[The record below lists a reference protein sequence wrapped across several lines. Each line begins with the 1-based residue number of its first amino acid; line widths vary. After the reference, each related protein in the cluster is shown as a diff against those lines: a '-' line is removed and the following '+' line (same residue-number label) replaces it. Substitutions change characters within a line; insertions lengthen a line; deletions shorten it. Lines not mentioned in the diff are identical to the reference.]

1 MSAKTQTKTKF
12 DELINVYL
20 DNIIG
25 RTTNDGSLEFEVRFG
40 TKGSKISYI
49 DYTNV
54 VRNLLSSNFKSS
66 VPTDFL
72 RINCEYNDPKTG
84 VTKLSN
90 IRSEIGG
97 LGNISKYCSTDSILD
112 TTGSAF
118 CTFEQKSFM
127 RSDDGTALY
136 PLDFEDF
143 NFRVSVQIERKFHQG
158 AGIVRNII
166 DRWKDSKKVFR
177 LINRTTLKH
186 DKYPVKVDIS
196 IVRSSRMN
204 GRNMVPEYRFT
215 NSGVL
220 ESNQIYEIEIEIDN
234 TKVGPGTEFNSAEAV
249 GNAIRNVIKLIMS
262 GIQST
267 NYPVSYTEQNTVK
280 SEYMELLGNEKKS
293 NHYIKNRN
301 FAGPSSF
308 TLQLEN
314 IAPYTEDTNV
324 PNINNNYTV
333 TDKADG
339 ARKLL
344 YIGKNRKIYLIDT
357 NMNVQFTGSLTESS
371 DLTETL
377 IDGEHILHNKSGE
390 YINLYAAF
398 DIYYLN
404 RDDVRSLA
412 FTPLLAPTEK
422 DKDNYRLLL
431 LNDTIKNNIKSVSI
445 SKSDTTPI
453 RIEPKIFR
461 LGSDT
466 VSIFK
471 QCGDILNNP
480 AMYPY
485 ETDGLIFTPAEFA
498 VGADNKNANA
508 DKPFK
513 KSWGHS
519 FKWKP
524 PRFNTIDFLVSVK
537 TLPSGENAVGNLFK
551 SGVNSNASSQI
562 IQFKTLILRVGF
574 DEKIHGYINPCKNIL
589 DDEIPAY
596 SDYNSNDYRPMQ
608 FFPSSPSDDDAGI
621 CNIMLQEGNNGKK
634 VMLTEEGETIEDN
647 MIVEFS
653 YAMDGDRHWKWKP
666 LRIRYDKTEDLRSGG
681 NNFGNDYRVANN
693 NWHSIHY
700 PITDNI
706 IKSGLVSYVA
716 EDDDVYY
723 KQVSGVS
730 RTKEL
735 RNFHNLF
742 VKNMLIVKV
751 SKPGNNMIDL
761 AVGKG
766 GDIPKWKIAKLNFVF
781 GIDIAA
787 DNISNRK
794 DGVCAR
800 YLNERKKSKRMAK
813 GIFVNGNSSVN
824 IRNTEGIITD
834 QGKKITNAVF
844 GKGAKDAKDMGKGL
858 YNVYGLGKD
867 GFDITSIQ
875 FAIHYM
881 FESQVTL
888 HNFLRNVSEVTKVGG
903 YFIGTSYDGASIF
916 RLLSEKQKGESDV
929 IMVEGDKIWE
939 VTKEYERS
947 DFSDNSSCLGYA
959 INVYQESINK
969 KFREYLV
976 NYNYLTRMLENYGFT
991 LVTTDEA
998 KKIGIPSG
1006 TGMFSELFDNMNTE
1020 IKRNKK
1026 HNYGVAPDMTS
1037 EQKKI
1042 SFLNRYFIYKKTHSV
1057 NADTVS
1063 KNLLSQTLE
1072 DEMDIASQPPLI
1084 NDLEEEQEEKSKSE
1098 ETPNVTVNKE
1108 PSKSSKETTKSK
1120 PKKINRIK
1128 LKTPKSSVKKS
1139 SKANTEAKK

>member
-1 MSAKTQTKTKF
+1 MPAKTQTKSKL
-12 DELINVYL
+12 DELIKLYL
-20 DNIIG
+20 ENMIG
-25 RTTNDGSLEFEVRFG
+25 RTSDDGSLEFEVRFG

-72 RINCEYNDPKTG
+72 RINCEYNDPKSG
-84 VTKLSN
+84 VTKISN

-97 LGNISKYCSTDSILD
+97 LGNISKYCSTNSILD

-127 RSDDGTALY
+127 RSEDGSAIY

-143 NFRVSVQIERKFHQG
+143 NFRVSVQIEKKFHQG
-158 AGIVRNII
+158 AGIVRSII
-166 DRWKDSKKVFR
+166 EKWKDSKKTFR

-186 DKYPVKVDIS
+186 DKYPFKVDIS
-196 IVRSSRMN
+196 IVRSSRTN
-204 GRNMVPEYRFT
+204 GRNMVPEYNFT

-234 TKVGPGTEFNSAEAV
+234 TKVGPGTEFNSPDV
-249 GNAIRNVIKLIMS
+249 LSNAIRKVIKIIMS
-262 GIQST
+262 GLQST
-267 NYPVSYTEQNTVK
+267 NYPVSYVEQNAIK
-280 SEYMELLGNEKKS
+280 SEYMELLGNEKKP

-301 FAGPSSF
+301 FVGPSSF

-314 IAPYTEDTNV
+314 ITPYTEDSNV

-357 NMNVQFTGSLTESS
+357 NMNVQFTGSLAENG

-377 IDGEHILHNKSGE
+377 IDGEHILHNKSGVF
-390 YINLYAAF
+390 INLYAAF

-412 FTPLLAPTEK
+412 FTPLLSPTEK
-422 DKDNYRLLL
+422 DRDNYRLLL
-431 LNDTIKNNIKSVSI
+431 LKHTVRNIKPVSI
-445 SKSDTTPI
+445 SNTHEAPI
-453 RIEPKIFR
+453 RIVSKEFR
-461 LGSDT
+461 LGHDET
-466 VSIFK
+466 TIFN
-471 QCGDILNNP
+471 QCGTIWNNH
-480 AMYPY
+480 ALY
-485 ETDGLIFTPAEFA
+485 EYEIDGLIFTPAEFA
-498 VGADNKNANA
+498 VGADNKNENA

-519 FKWKP
+519 FKGKP
-524 PRFNTIDFLVSVK
+524 PRYNTIDFLVSVK
-537 TLPSGENAVGNLFK
+537 SEETSSEDAIGNLFK
-551 SGVNSNASSQI
+551 SGVNTNVSSNI
-562 IQFKTLILRVGF
+562 IQYKTLILRVGF
-574 DEKIHGYINPCKNIL
+574 DEKVHGYINPCQNVL

-596 SDYNSNDYRPMQ
+596 TDGNDYRPMQ

-621 CNIMLQEGNNGKK
+621 CNIMLHEGKNGKK
-634 VMLTEEGETIEDN
+634 VMLTEVGETIEDN

-653 YAMDGDRHWKWKP
+653 YVMDGDRHWKWKP

-693 NWHSIHY
+693 NWHSIHF
-700 PITDNI
+700 PVTDDIIT
-706 IKSGLVSYVA
+706 SGLNTNVA

-723 KQVSGVS
+723 KQVSGAS

-742 VKNMLIVKV
+742 VKNMLITKV

-766 GDIPKWKIAKLNFVF
+766 GDIPKWKTAKLNFVF

-800 YLNERKKSKRMAK
+800 YLNERKKSKRMTK

-824 IRNTEGIITD
+824 IRNMEGIFTES
-834 QGKKITNAVF
+834 GKKITNAVF
-844 GKGAKDAKDMGKGL
+844 GKGTKDMGKGL

-916 RLLSEKQKGESDV
+916 KLLSEKEKGESDV

-998 KKIGIPSG
+998 KKMGVPSG
-1006 TGMFSELFDNMNTE
+1006 TGMFRELFNNMNTE

-1026 HNYGVAPDMTS
+1026 HNYGVAPDMTP
-1037 EQKKI
+1037 EQQKI

-1057 NADTVS
+1057 NAETVS

-1098 ETPNVTVNKE
+1098 DTQKVAVNKE
-1108 PSKSSKETTKSK
+1108 PTKSK
-1120 PKKINRIK
+1120 PKKITRIK
-1128 LKTPKSSVKKS
+1128 LKSMKSSAKKS